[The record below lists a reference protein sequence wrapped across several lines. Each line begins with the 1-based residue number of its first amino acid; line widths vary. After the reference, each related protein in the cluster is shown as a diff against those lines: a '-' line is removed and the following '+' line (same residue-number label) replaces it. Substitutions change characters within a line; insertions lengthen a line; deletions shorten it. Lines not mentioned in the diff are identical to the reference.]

1 MSALAH
7 DGRMI
12 GVLWRRDLLLFLR
25 QKSRIVG
32 ALAQPLLFWLAF
44 GAGMAPTFRIPNE
57 PLGYMAYSYPGI
69 VVMLVL
75 FAAISATMSV
85 IDDRHQGFLQGVLA
99 APGSRTALVLGKV
112 LGSSTVAMIQAV
124 LLLLLAP
131 LAKFPLGSISWTPL
145 LVVLGLTTVALT
157 GLGFALA
164 WWLDSSQAYHV
175 VMAVALVPMW
185 MLSGALFPPAG
196 LPPVLAQIVLANPMT
211 YAVAGIRRALHGGTL
226 PQGTGI
232 AGVGAAGEIAVIAGF
247 AFVCLGVAVWAA
259 GRRGVRS

>member
-12 GVLWRRDLLLFLR
+12 GVLWRRDVLLFFR

-75 FAAISATMSV
+75 FASISATMSV

-99 APGSRTALVLGKV
+99 APGSRTALVLGKA

-131 LAKFPLGSISWTPL
+131 LARFSFASISWGSLL
-145 LVVLGLTTVALT
+145 LVLAMLALALT
-157 GLGFALA
+157 ALGFALA

-175 VMAVALVPMW
+175 VMGVALVPMW

-196 LPPVLAQIVLANPMT
+196 LPPVLSQIVLLNPMT

-226 PQGTGI
+226 PEGTGI
-232 AGVGAAGEIAVIAGF
+232 AGVGAPLEIAVVAGF
-247 AFVCLGVAVWAA
+247 ALVCLAVAVWAA
-259 GRRGVRS
+259 GREGVKS